1 MTQLTDLKK
10 KELYERYGLD
20 STLKQSK
27 GQKEKKKLD
36 LFCKYED
43 NEKKG
48 PAIRY
53 AILEEYAVPKEKIHG
68 NVGREPINKGAVD
81 KTSFKYQLAELL
93 IQLGEIGY
101 FTKNGYLDLLGFK
114 SKNLKQLE
122 KKFDGVKYHELKTTD
137 QYVFRQTQLV
147 QQALSK
153 FMDGAFDLIRRNIFE
168 GVTFDEQLM
177 VVFDDESHE
186 DADGLGDMEG
196 LYSLFNQAK
205 NEARENVKAEY
216 GDSIFFTTRMN
227 LENCECAELIESD
240 EKYKTLYDNGISF
253 FYQKYAINKP
263 IVPRQYDYEVEDY
276 DGGYDESN
284 LLEVESAADDFLF
297 KFVEHR
303 KKASAEYIDRLIKKG
318 VEGDFLSKSIMLFF
332 ADELFDFMFID
343 CGDKFDEV
351 YDDLIVRAKAEEN
364 EQLEDAVNEAMAF
377 LPFKAS

>member
-43 NEKKG
+43 NGKKG

>member
-364 EQLEDAVNEAMAF
+364 EQLEDGVNEAMAF